1 MKIFDTIAAV
11 STPRGKGGVAMI
23 RISGKQALELA
34 SRVFFPKN
42 GKSLSEIDHGKAVY
56 GIIKE
61 YDGEGNCFVLDDGIA
76 TVFLAPHSFTGE
88 DTVEICCHGGVL
100 ITERVLSACLAAGC
114 RQAQAGEFTRR
125 AFISGRMSLS
135 QAEDLGSLLE
145 ARTEGQLLLSRNG
158 LEGHLTNA
166 IGSCYEELRS
176 ILSSV
181 YAKIDFPDEDLA
193 SIDEET
199 MHLKIKETKDK
210 LISLEKTYKTGRA
223 VREGVKTVICG
234 RANGGKSSLYN
245 RILGRD
251 AAIVTDI
258 PGTTRDVLEQTA
270 AMGKVTLLLC
280 DTAGLRETDD
290 KVESIGIERSR
301 AAIEKAEL
309 IFAVFDP
316 SSPFNEEDEALIRTL
331 SGKQGVIAVLNKCD
345 LAEADIEKAKEFI
358 SGIEN
363 YVCISAKTGEGYE
376 ALIEKVEEIFDLG
389 EIDLR
394 SDALVTNARQHSAIL
409 RAILHLKN
417 AEDALS
423 MGLTVDLCGTDM
435 ECAMSSLA
443 EIDGR
448 EVTED
453 IVSNIFAHF
462 CVGK

>member
-23 RISGKQALELA
+23 RISGEQAIELA
-34 SRVFFPKN
+34 SKVFFPKN
-42 GKSLSEIDHGKAVY
+42 GKHLCDISHGKAVY
-56 GIIKE
+56 GTIRE
-61 YDGEGNCFVLDDGIA
+61 YDSEGGSAVLDDGIA
-76 TVFLAPHSFTGE
+76 TVFFAPHSFTGE
-88 DTVEICCHGGVL
+88 NTVEICCHGGVL
-100 ITERVLSACLAAGC
+100 ITERVLSACLASGC
-114 RQAQAGEFTRR
+114 RQADAGEFTRR

-135 QAEDLGSLLE
+135 QAEDLGALLD
-145 ARTEGQLLLSRNG
+145 AKTEGQLLLSRNG

-166 IGSCYEELRS
+166 IGNCYEEIRG

-199 MHLKIKETKDK
+199 MLLKVKETRKK

-223 VREGVKTVICG
+223 VREGIKTVICG

-258 PGTTRDVLEQTA
+258 PGTTRDILEQTA

-301 AAIEKAEL
+301 AAIESAEL
-309 IFAVFDP
+309 ILAVFDA
-316 SSPFNEEDEALIRTL
+316 SSPFNEEDEALIREL
-331 SGKQGVIAVLNKCD
+331 SGKQSVIAILNKCD
-345 LAEADIEKAKEFI
+345 IAGADLAKAKEI
-358 SGIEN
+358 THELKN
-363 YVCISAKTGEGYE
+363 RVCISAKTGEGYE
-376 ALIEKVEEIFDLG
+376 ELVKMVEEIFELG
-389 EIDLR
+389 EIDFR
-394 SDALVTNARQHSAIL
+394 SDAVVTNARQHSAII
-409 RAILHLKN
+409 RAISHLKN
-417 AEDALS
+417 AEEALD

-453 IVSNIFAHF
+453 IVSNIFSHF

>member
-1 MKIFDTIAAV
+1 MKILDTIAAV

-23 RISGKQALELA
+23 RISGEEALSLA
-34 SRVFFPKN
+34 SKIFFPKN
-42 GKSLSEIDHGKAVY
+42 GKCLSDIGHGKAVY

-61 YDGEGNCFVLDDGIA
+61 YTANGSYCTLDDGIA
-76 TVFLAPHSFTGE
+76 TVFLGPKSFTGE
-88 DTVEICCHGGVL
+88 DTVEICCHGGSL
-100 ITERVLSACLAAGC
+100 ITERVLSSCLAVGC
-114 RQAQAGEFTRR
+114 RQAEAGEFTRR

-135 QAEDLGSLLE
+135 QAEDLGALLD
-145 ARTEGQLLLSRNG
+145 AKTDSQLLLSRNG
-158 LEGHLTNA
+158 LDGHLTIA
-166 IGSCYEELRS
+166 IGNCYEEIKG

-193 SIDEET
+193 AIDENT
-199 MHLKIKETKDK
+199 MLHQLKDIKNK

-234 RANGGKSSLYN
+234 RANCGKSSLYN

-301 AAIEKAEL
+301 TAIENAEL
-309 IFAVFDP
+309 IFAVFDA
-316 SSPFNEEDEALIRTL
+316 SSEFNDEDMALVREI
-331 SGKQGVIAVLNKCD
+331 SGKQSVIAILNKCD
-345 LAEADIEKAKEFI
+345 LAETDLEKAKKFI

-363 YVCISAKTGEGYE
+363 YVCISAKTGAGY
-376 ALIEKVEEIFDLG
+376 ASLVEKVEKIFNLE

-394 SDALVTNARQHSAIL
+394 NDTLVTNARQHSAIL
-409 RAILHLKN
+409 RAISHLKN

-453 IVSNIFAHF
+453 IVSDIFAHF

>member
-23 RISGKQALELA
+23 RISGESAIEYA
-34 SRVFFPKN
+34 SKVFFPKN
-42 GKSLSEIDHGKAVY
+42 GKSLSDIGHGNAVY
-56 GIIKE
+56 GVIKE
-61 YDGEGNCFVLDDGIA
+61 YDGEGNCFILDDGIA
-76 TVFLAPHSFTGE
+76 TVYLAPKSFTGE
-88 DTVEICCHGGVL
+88 NTVEICCHGGTL
-100 ITERVLSACLAAGC
+100 ITERVLSACLGAGC
-114 RQAQAGEFTRR
+114 RQAEAGEFTRR
-125 AFISGRMSLS
+125 AFVSGRMSLS
-135 QAEDLGSLLE
+135 QAEDLGALLD
-145 ARTEGQLLLSRNG
+145 AKTDGQLLLSRNG
-158 LEGHLTNA
+158 LEGNLTNA
-166 IGSCYEELRS
+166 IGNCYEEIRS

-199 MHLKIKETKDK
+199 MLKKIIELKER

-223 VREGVKTVICG
+223 VREGIQTVICG

-245 RILGRD
+245 RIVGRD

-270 AMGKVTLLLC
+270 AMGKITLLLC

-301 AAIEKAEL
+301 AEIESAEL
-309 IFAVFDP
+309 IFAVFDA
-316 SSPFNEEDEALIRTL
+316 SSPFTDEDEALVQDL
-331 SGKQGVIAVLNKCD
+331 SGRSGVIAILNKCD
-345 LAEADIEKAKEFI
+345 LERADLEKAKRSV

-363 YVCISAKTGEGYE
+363 FVCISAKTGEGYE
-376 ALIEKVEEIFDLG
+376 TLVRKVEEIFELG

-394 SDALVTNARQHSAIL
+394 SDAVVTNARQHSSILKAIS
-409 RAILHLKN
+409 HLKN
-417 AEDALS
+417 AESALS
-423 MGLTVDLCGTDM
+423 MGLTVDICGTDM

-453 IVSNIFAHF
+453 IVSDIFAHF

>member
-23 RISGKQALELA
+23 RISGENAIEYA

-42 GKSLSEIDHGKAVY
+42 GKSLSEIGHGKAVY

-61 YDGEGNCFVLDDGIA
+61 FDGEGNCSALDDGIA
-76 TVFLAPHSFTGE
+76 TVFFAPHSFTGE
-88 DTVEICCHGGVL
+88 DTVELCCHGGAL
-100 ITERVLSACLAAGC
+100 ITERVLSTCLAAGC
-114 RQAQAGEFTRR
+114 RQAEAGEFTRR

-135 QAEDLGSLLE
+135 QAEDLGALLD
-145 ARTEGQLLLSRNG
+145 AKTDGQLLLSRNG
-158 LEGHLTNA
+158 LEGHLTSA
-166 IGSCYEELRS
+166 IDDCYEEIKS

-199 MHLKIKETKDK
+199 MLLKVKKTKEK

-223 VREGVKTVICG
+223 VREGIKTVICG

-301 AAIEKAEL
+301 AAMESAEL
-309 IFAVFDP
+309 IFAVFDA
-316 SSPFNEEDEALIRTL
+316 SSPFNEEDEALIREL
-331 SGKQGVIAVLNKCD
+331 SGKQGVIAILNKCD
-345 LAEADIEKAKEFI
+345 LAKADIEKAKSFV

-363 YVCISAKTGEGYE
+363 HICISAKTGEGYKE
-376 ALIEKVEEIFDLG
+376 LVKRVEEIFELG

-394 SDALVTNARQHSAIL
+394 SDALVTNARQHSAII
-409 RAILHLKN
+409 RAISHLKN
-417 AEDALS
+417 AEKALN

-453 IVSNIFAHF
+453 IVSNIFSHF

>member
-1 MKIFDTIAAV
+1 MKRFDTIAAV

-23 RISGKQALELA
+23 RISGEQATEFA
-34 SRVFFPKN
+34 SKVFFPKN
-42 GKSLSEIDHGKAVY
+42 GKNLSDIGCGKAVY
-56 GIIKE
+56 GVIKE
-61 YDGEGNCFVLDDGIA
+61 YDADGNSFILDDGIA
-76 TVFLAPHSFTGE
+76 TVFIAPKSFTGE
-88 DTVEICCHGGVL
+88 NTVEICCHGGTL
-100 ITERVLSACLAAGC
+100 ITERVLTACLAAGC
-114 RQAQAGEFTRR
+114 RQAEAGEFTRR
-125 AFISGRMSLS
+125 AFVSGRMSLS
-135 QAEDLGSLLE
+135 QAEDLGALLD
-145 ARTEGQLLLSRNG
+145 ARTDGQLLLSRNG

-166 IGSCYEELRS
+166 IGICYEDIRS
-176 ILSSV
+176 ILSGV

-193 SIDEET
+193 SIDEEK
-199 MHLKIKETKDK
+199 MLQLVRETKDR

-258 PGTTRDVLEQTA
+258 PGTTRDILEQTA

-301 AAIEKAEL
+301 IAIESAEL
-309 IFAVFDP
+309 IFAVFDA
-316 SSPFNEEDEALIRTL
+316 SCPFNEEDKALARDL
-331 SGKQGVIAVLNKCD
+331 SGKHGVIAILNKCD
-345 LAEADIEKAKEFI
+345 LAKDDVEMAKKHL

-363 YVCISAKTGEGYE
+363 HVCISAKTGEGYE
-376 ALIEKVEEIFDLG
+376 KLVGKVEEMFDLG

-394 SDALVTNARQHSAIL
+394 YDAVVTSARQHSAIL
-409 RAILHLKN
+409 RAISHLKN
-417 AEDALS
+417 AEDALA
-423 MGLTVDLCGTDM
+423 MGLTIDLCGTDM

-453 IVSNIFAHF
+453 IVSDIFAHF

>member
-23 RISGKQALELA
+23 RISGEQALELA
-34 SRVFFPKN
+34 SRVFFPKS
-42 GKSLSEIDHGKAVY
+42 GKSLSEICHGKAVY

-61 YDGEGNCFVLDDGIA
+61 YDGEGNSFELDDGIA
-76 TVFLAPHSFTGE
+76 TVFLAPKSFTGE
-88 DTVEICCHGGVL
+88 NTVEICCHGGAL
-100 ITERVLSACLAAGC
+100 ITERVLSACLSAGC
-114 RQAQAGEFTRR
+114 RQAEAGEFTKR

-135 QAEDLGSLLE
+135 QAEDLGALLD
-145 ARTEGQLLLSRNG
+145 AKTDGQLILSRNG

-166 IGSCYEELRS
+166 IGGCYEEIRS

-193 SIDEET
+193 SIDEKT
-199 MHLKIKETKDK
+199 MLLKVKETKEK
-210 LISLEKTYKTGRA
+210 LVSLEKTYKTGRA
-223 VREGVKTVICG
+223 VCEGIKTVICG

-301 AAIEKAEL
+301 AAMESAEL
-309 IFAVFDP
+309 IFAVFDS
-316 SSPFNEEDEALIRTL
+316 SSPFTEEDEALVCEL
-331 SGKQGVIAVLNKCD
+331 SGRQGVIAVLNKCD
-345 LAEADIEKAKEFI
+345 LAGADFEKAKKFTQ
-358 SGIEN
+358 GIEN
-363 YVCISAKTGEGYE
+363 HVCISAKTGEGYE
-376 ALIEKVEEIFDLG
+376 ELVEKVEKIFDLG

-409 RAILHLKN
+409 RAVSHLKN

-435 ECAMSSLA
+435 ECAMSCLA